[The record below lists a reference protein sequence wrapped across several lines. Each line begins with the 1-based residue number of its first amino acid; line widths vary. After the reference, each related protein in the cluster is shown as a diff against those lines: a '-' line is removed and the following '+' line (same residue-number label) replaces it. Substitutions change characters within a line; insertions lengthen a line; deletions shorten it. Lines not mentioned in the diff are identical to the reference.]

1 MIEAGVLGGVQLDG
15 HVGVVEVVLAD
26 GHPQLAGQV
35 LGVDVVAGLD
45 AAGDLPV
52 DKMRCAVHFC
62 KQVGQLP
69 AKLLFGHRDMDVQ
82 RLGAGVEAVEVIL
95 QQIHLAVRADRRV
108 VDAVTEEMHP
118 IIEGNHQFL
127 RRADFTI
134 IIG

>member
-1 MIEAGVLGGVQLDG
+1 M
-15 HVGVVEVVLAD
+15 
-26 GHPQLAGQV
+26 
-35 LGVDVVAGLD
+35 VAGLD

-52 DKMRCAVHFC
+52 DKMRCTVHLG
-62 KQVGQLP
+62 KQIGQQP
-69 AKLLFGHRDMDVQ
+69 AELLFGHRDMDVQ

-95 QQIHLAVRADRRV
+95 HQIHLAVRADRRV